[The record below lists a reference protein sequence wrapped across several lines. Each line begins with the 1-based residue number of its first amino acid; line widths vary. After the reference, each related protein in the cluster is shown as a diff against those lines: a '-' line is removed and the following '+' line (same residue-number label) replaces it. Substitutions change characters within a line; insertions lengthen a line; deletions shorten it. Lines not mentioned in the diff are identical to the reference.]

1 MSQSS
6 TTTNIPQICDQ
17 IYADSKKWP
26 QGFKWI
32 SLIITGTCLQAWNRP
47 STKKE
52 THGERVYSPY
62 CGEYLT
68 GKVKRTY
75 NGKTEF
81 PDYIN
86 YPLHH
91 KSGFT
96 GPQSQFVFK
105 KLKVNV
111 EDATNTLNHPGV
123 QGRMGLTRKQSSPS
137 NVFHPLAKFTQQD
150 GYIWSATQHIHP
162 NDDAPDHD
170 RLHWHLLIGVDE
182 ERSTKLVQTDTYKK
196 LKANIDPLKY
206 KTNSTEKPVHCAI
219 YGVFGKEV
227 KDDPERVFLGTNNKQ
242 ILSVLQQVKT
252 HIVDKKKECVPFD
265 EESLVDSA
273 ELVPETDYGIIE
285 MIGQFAQEA
294 MNGGDCD
301 LSDMLGDGPTA
312 APAEDEPSLFE
323 GATGELFEP
332 DVKKRKL
339 AKVDYMIQ
347 NMQFCLEHN
356 LYCQDDFNAFVSDHI
371 ALGMELPSPIK
382 SMLSFDRNNKTILD
396 RAAQMAYNQGIG
408 KFLTE
413 PISLDL
419 GIARWILEA
428 PLSVI
433 NAMMAWALVLQGKV
447 PEKES
452 NVYIHGPPNA
462 GKSYLFGRPMIELFR
477 LVNCNLNQDKAFF
490 ANEMASYAL
499 MSVFD
504 DITVSI
510 KDITCLEIL
519 KNILAKNQ
527 VELNTKYTSKEKS
540 KNRPILFLN
549 NCEFFDVIGELG
561 DTKVHLDAL
570 HARFFYEAA
579 VSRPPALE
587 AELRVPLWKT
597 VLSCAFL
604 MDDYSKADYQLV
616 LADDPEFFKHQLI
629 VFLDTLQASVMS
641 LNSPFL
647 PTAVSED
654 FPIA

>member
-1 MSQSS
+1 MDISKVCETIQ
-6 TTTNIPQICDQ
+6 TD
-17 IYADSKKWP
+17 AKKWP
-26 QGFKWI
+26 QGYKWV
-32 SLIITGTCLQAWNRP
+32 SLIVAGTQLLGWNRP

-52 THGERVYSPY
+52 SGGDRVYSPY

-68 GKVKRTY
+68 GKVKRSY
-75 NGKTEF
+75 NGKQEYA
-81 PDYIN
+81 DYVN
-86 YPLHH
+86 HPVHH
-91 KSGFT
+91 RSGFS
-96 GPQSQFVFK
+96 GPQSQVVFN

-111 EDATNTLNHPGV
+111 EDATVTLNNPAL
-123 QGRMGLTRKQSSPS
+123 QSRMGLTRKQTSPS
-137 NVFHPLAKFTQQD
+137 NILHPLAKFTQQD
-150 GYIWSATQHIHP
+150 GYLWSATQHIHP

-170 RLHWHLLIGVDE
+170 RLHWHLLIGINE
-182 ERSTKLVQTDTYKK
+182 ERSTRLRQTEVYKT
-196 LKANIDPLKY
+196 LKAKIDPLTY
-206 KTNSTEKPVHCAI
+206 KTHATEKPVHCAI

-227 KDDPERVFLGTNNKQ
+227 KDDPERLFLGTNNKQ

-252 HIVDKKKECVPFD
+252 HIVEKKKECLPFD
-265 EESLVDSA
+265 ESSLVDSA

-285 MIGQFAQEA
+285 MIGQFVQEA
-294 MNGGDCD
+294 VNGSEAD
-301 LSDMLGDGPTA
+301 LSDMLGGPSEE
-312 APAEDEPSLFE
+312 PATTEAEPSIFE
-323 GATGELFEP
+323 GVEGNLFEP
-332 DVKKRKL
+332 DAKKRKL
-339 AKVDYMIQ
+339 GKVDYMIQ

-356 LYCQDDFNAFVSDHI
+356 LFCQDDFNAFVSDHI
-371 ALGMELPSPIK
+371 ACGMELPAPIK

-408 KFLTE
+408 RFLTE

-419 GIARWILEA
+419 GIARWIFEA
-428 PLSVI
+428 PISII

-462 GKSYLFGRPMIELFR
+462 GKSYLFGRPMIEMFR

-504 DITVSI
+504 DITVTL
-510 KDITCLEIL
+510 KDMTCLEIL

-570 HARFFYEAA
+570 HARFFFETT
-579 VSRPPALE
+579 VSRPPTLE
-587 AELRVPLWKT
+587 ADLRVPLWKT

-604 MDDYSKADYQLV
+604 MDDYSKADFALV
-616 LADDPEFFKHQLI
+616 LADNPEFFKHQLI
-629 VFLDTLQASVMS
+629 IFLDTLQASVMS

-654 FPIA
+654 IPNA